1 MGRTYGRTLYWC
13 WKNKYLKRV
22 TIMTGVIIE
31 NKVALCVFNLKE
43 NGKIY
48 AIDPRG
54 LAKTKKIALENQNSM
69 EKYAIR
75 NI

>member
-1 MGRTYGRTLYWC
+1 
-13 WKNKYLKRV
+13 
-22 TIMTGVIIE
+22 MTGVIIE